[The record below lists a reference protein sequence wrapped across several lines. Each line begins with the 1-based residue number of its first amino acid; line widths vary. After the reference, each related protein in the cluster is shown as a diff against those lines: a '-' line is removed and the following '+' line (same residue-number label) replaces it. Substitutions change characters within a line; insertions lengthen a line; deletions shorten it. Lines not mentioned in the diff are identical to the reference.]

1 MMVLISY
8 DVSTTSEG
16 GKTRLRKIAKC
27 CLDYGQRV
35 QNSVFEGDVTKGD
48 LQEIRGYVED
58 TLNEGES
65 VIIYE
70 LSSENLVDRTVY
82 GEDPAEDKRFL

>member
-1 MMVLISY
+1 MYVVVVY
-8 DVSTTSEG
+8 DMEAERTQ
-16 GKTRLRKIAKC
+16 KMLKFLRRY
-27 CLDYGQRV
+27 LTHV

-48 LQEIRGYVED
+48 LQEIRGYVD
-58 TLNEGES
+58 DILKEGES

-70 LSSENLVDRTVY
+70 LSSENLVNRTVY

>member
-1 MMVLISY
+1 MVDY
-8 DVSTTSEG
+8 DMEAERTQ
-16 GKTRLRKIAKC
+16 KMLKFLRRY
-27 CLDYGQRV
+27 LTHV